1 LANASV
7 MDLLLKVIASE
18 DPTSDTPIGT
28 LQWLCTTDLMESL
41 VAKLNPTNSDE
52 VIENSAQALIDI
64 INVSEN
70 QKDSPLISQ
79 LESEKIINQ
88 IFEYMFQG
96 TLSFSLLH
104 GLAVL
109 IELITRHTCQDFD
122 DRPLEKLPSLLQQ
135 ISHHVDKFT
144 PLLIREKTGNQYNST
159 LGPIPQLGFHR
170 LKAVEFFTAS
180 VLTRYGYIQ
189 ELLMKKKRF
198 QFMF

>member
-28 LQWLCTTDLMESL
+28 LSWLCTTDLMESL

-122 DRPLEKLPSLLQQ
+122 DRPLEKLPPLLQQ
-135 ISHHVDKFT
+135 ISQHVDKFT
-144 PLLIREKTGNQYNST
+144 PLLIREKNGNQYSST